1 MEWYIVIREREVQNK
16 LQRDYESTRLAGR
29 HRSVVY
35 NVKVIVPILQTYA
48 SRKGK
53 LNRCAIPT
61 FVSERTL

>member
-16 LQRDYESTRLAGR
+16 LQRDYESTR

-53 LNRCAIPT
+53 LNRCAKYT
-61 FVSERTL
+61 NFCF